1 MVQIAPFFLCIVLI
15 FRFSRSADA
24 LFVLYCWKA
33 LLKEGFLNMA
43 DYKKIVAVVGMCG
56 SGKSVATEFFC
67 EAGWEKIY
75 FGGLT
80 MDVLAQRG
88 LPKTEANERI
98 VRESLRAEHGPGAF
112 AKLLLPRIEQTALR
126 SNTVLDG
133 LYSWS
138 EYKEL
143 KNHFGDALTVLAVI
157 TPKKLRYERLTVR
170 KVRPLTFEESEK
182 RDFAEIENIEKG
194 GPIAIAD
201 VYVDNSGD
209 VASLRKQL
217 EKLL

>member
-1 MVQIAPFFLCIVLI
+1 
-15 FRFSRSADA
+15 
-24 LFVLYCWKA
+24 
-33 LLKEGFLNMA
+33 
-43 DYKKIVAVVGMCG
+43 G

-67 EAGWEKIY
+67 ENGWEKIY

-80 MDVLAQRG
+80 MDVLAERG
-88 LPKTEANERI
+88 LPKNEANERA

-112 AKLLLPRIEQTALR
+112 AKLLLPRIEETAKR

-143 KNHFGDALTVLAVI
+143 KAHFGDALTVLAVV
-157 TPKKLRYERLTVR
+157 TPRLLRYERLAVR
-170 KVRPLTFEESEK
+170 TVRPLSFEDSQK

-201 VYVDNSGD
+201 VYADNSGD
-209 VASLRKQL
+209 VEALREQL
-217 EKLL
+217 KKLL